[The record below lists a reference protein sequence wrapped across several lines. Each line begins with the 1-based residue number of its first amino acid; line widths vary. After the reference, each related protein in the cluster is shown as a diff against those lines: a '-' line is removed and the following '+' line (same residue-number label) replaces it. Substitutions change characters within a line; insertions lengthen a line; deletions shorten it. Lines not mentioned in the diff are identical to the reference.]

1 MFTLSLRDQAYL
13 EVRLHYLLPHRGPS
27 DTCLSLRVLEPK
39 AGSVSPPPPSPILS
53 FLFPSS
59 LPQPL
64 SARPLLLPLLLAAAS
79 LSFCPFPQPSPP
91 AQQLVQDT
99 EFCAFHRGTLRVR
112 ENSCPVRGM
121 EKSLVFTSQRL
132 VFPTF
137 PSQLLRN
144 KGPLARVLGRAQQGD
159 SPATLY

>member
-1 MFTLSLRDQAYL
+1 MKLDSTTSCLTGAHQTPASHSGSWSQRQAPSL
-13 EVRLHYLLPHRGPS
+13 LLPLLSSPS
-27 DTCLSLRVLEPK
+27 F
-39 AGSVSPPPPSPILS
+39 SPPPYLNP
-53 FLFPSS
+53 S
-59 LPQPL
+59 LPAL
-64 SARPLLLPLLLAAAS
+64 SSSSLLLAAAS

-91 AQQLVQDT
+91 AQRLVQDT